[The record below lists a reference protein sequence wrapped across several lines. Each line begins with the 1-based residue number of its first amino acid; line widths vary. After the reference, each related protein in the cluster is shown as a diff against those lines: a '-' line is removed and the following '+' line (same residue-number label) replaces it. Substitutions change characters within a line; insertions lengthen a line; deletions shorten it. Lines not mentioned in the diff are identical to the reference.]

1 MSEMILEG
9 GRPLLGC
16 VRIQGSKNAALPM
29 MAAAVLHEGEVALH
43 NCPRIAD
50 VFSMERILRSLG
62 AETCWEDHTLR
73 ICCRNLHGFE
83 IDREDAA
90 SMRSSVMLMGSLLGR
105 QGRVRIAYPGG
116 CTIGA
121 RPIDLHLKV
130 FQAMGARVEEQGD
143 LLEARTPDCLWG
155 TRICFPISSVG
166 ATENGILAAV
176 KARGTT
182 LLENCALEPE
192 ITHLCHFLQA
202 MGAEIGG
209 IGTRRLRIRGVRILR
224 DAQFWVPPDR
234 IVAGTY
240 LYAAAATRGKV
251 ELLDVPVDEIA
262 SILRVY
268 EKMGGQ
274 WECNGGKLIADASGV
289 RRMVEYTRTQCYPG
303 FPTDMQS
310 VLMAVLLTIPGM
322 GRIREE
328 IFEDRLKT
336 AGELK
341 KLGGRIHTAGRDA
354 WIIGGG
360 PLTGARVEARD
371 LRGGAALAVAALAAS
386 GTTVIGNA
394 GFVERGY
401 EAIDADLAG
410 LGARIEM
417 R

>member
-1 MSEMILEG
+1 MIIEG

-16 VRIQGSKNAALPM
+16 ARIQGSKNAVLPM
-29 MAAAVLHEGEVALH
+29 MAAAILHEGEVALH

-62 AETCWEDHTLR
+62 AETSWEDHTLR
-73 ICCRNLHGFE
+73 ISCRNLGGFE

-90 SMRSSVMLMGSLLGR
+90 SMRSSVMLMGSLLGK
-105 QGRVRIAYPGG
+105 QGRVRIAHPGG

-121 RPIDLHLKV
+121 RPIDLHLGV
-130 FQAMGARVEEQGD
+130 FRAMGARIEEQGD
-143 LLEARTPDCLWG
+143 LLEARTPEG
-155 TRICFPISSVG
+155 ISGARICFPISSVG

-209 IGTRRLRIRGVRILR
+209 IGTRRLRIRGVRVLR
-224 DAQFWVPPDR
+224 DTQFWVPPDR

-240 LYAAAATRGKV
+240 LYAAAATRGRV
-251 ELLDVPVDEIA
+251 ELMEVPVGEIT
-262 SILRVY
+262 SILKVY

-274 WECNGGKLIADASGV
+274 WVCNGGKLLADATGV
-289 RRMVEYTRTQCYPG
+289 HRMVEYTRTQCYPG

-310 VLMAVLLTIPGM
+310 VLMAVLLTLPGE
-322 GRIREE
+322 GKIREE

-336 AGELK
+336 AKEFR
-341 KLGGRIHTAGRDA
+341 KLGGTIHTAGRDA
-354 WIIGGG
+354 WIIGGE
-360 PLTGARVEARD
+360 PLEGARVEARD

-401 EAIDADLAG
+401 EAIDEDLSG
-410 LGARIEM
+410 LGASIEM